1 MDALSRP
8 LSPPELD
15 TLEDFLASPQFEYR
29 AMELPML
36 EGFLTALVIGPRMVM
51 PGEWLPRVWDR
62 YDAAVAP
69 DFADAGQAARITSL
83 LMRFMNGIVDTFLN
97 DPGAF
102 QPIFRQPERRGAPEW
117 CEGFLAGTAFCEA
130 EWAALWDEEPAL
142 FAPLMRLGT
151 DEGRAMIRE
160 DGETEVWMKL
170 VQPMLVAIHEIWL
183 QARTVPPGSGD
194 EGAFDDDDAPG
205 EEPFVRREPKV
216 GRDDVCPCGS
226 GKEFEKCCG
235 GGDRSVH

>member
-83 LMRFMNGIVDTFLN
+83 LMRFMNGIADTFLN

-102 QPIFRQPERRGAPEW
+102 QPSSGSPSGEAPRNGVKASW
-117 CEGFLAGTAFCEA
+117 PAPRSAKPNGPRSGT
-130 EWAALWDEEPAL
+130 
-142 FAPLMRLGT
+142 
-151 DEGRAMIRE
+151 
-160 DGETEVWMKL
+160 
-170 VQPMLVAIHEIWL
+170 
-183 QARTVPPGSGD
+183 
-194 EGAFDDDDAPG
+194 
-205 EEPFVRREPKV
+205 
-216 GRDDVCPCGS
+216 
-226 GKEFEKCCG
+226 
-235 GGDRSVH
+235 RSPHWPHP

>member
-1 MDALSRP
+1 MDVLSQP
-8 LSPPELD
+8 LSKPELD

-69 DFADAGQAARITSL
+69 AFADAGQAERITTL
-83 LMRFMNGIVDTFLN
+83 LMRFMNGIADTFLN

-102 QPIFRQPERRGAPEW
+102 QPIFWQPERRGAPEW
-117 CEGFLAGTAFCEA
+117 CEGFLAGTAFCDA

-142 FAPLMRLGT
+142 FSPLMRLGT

-183 QARTVPPGSGD
+183 QARTLPLDGGHES
-194 EGAFDDDDAPG
+194 AFEDDDAPA
-205 EEPFVRREPKV
+205 EPFARPEPKV
-216 GRDDVCPCGS
+216 GRNDACPCGS
-226 GKEFEKCCG
+226 GKKFEKCCG